1 MKKLFLVCGGLLIA
15 NGVLVTL
22 ISNLNIGTLLV
33 FGVGAVLL
41 LVGLLYHKLWKWLR
55 VVVLCGCAVLVLLTG
70 ALSVYGHLDNP
81 TGSEDALIVLGCGVR
96 GDRVSVG
103 LARRLDKAAAYAES
117 HPDVLIVVSGGQ
129 GPQETVTEAHAME
142 QYLIGCGVPQ
152 DRIIKEEQATSTLEN
167 LRFADAILREKFPNG
182 YSAALV
188 TSRFHVFRAVHVAK
202 TLGFSFTHLGA
213 GSIWYTVPMN
223 NLREL
228 CAIANE
234 LRRGTMKLW

>member
-96 GDRVSVG
+96 GLLFPAGRDR
-103 LARRLDKAAAYAES
+103 RRRSPKR
-117 HPDVLIVVSGGQ
+117 
-129 GPQETVTEAHAME
+129 T
-142 QYLIGCGVPQ
+142 
-152 DRIIKEEQATSTLEN
+152 RWN
-167 LRFADAILREKFPNG
+167 
-182 YSAALV
+182 
-188 TSRFHVFRAVHVAK
+188 
-202 TLGFSFTHLGA
+202 
-213 GSIWYTVPMN
+213 SI
-223 NLREL
+223 
-228 CAIANE
+228 
-234 LRRGTMKLW
+234 